1 MKVIY
6 KKNVIPLVRQG
17 AGSVKT
23 GIQKNSN
30 IVDSR
35 PRSRSRTGLRRND
48 VWSNRSDRKIRR
60 VSPSVGSALILAV
73 VLTSLLAIVG
83 VLFLMIT
90 RIDKIATSAISE
102 NKELDFAVD
111 TVIAKIS
118 QELASDVPGSAAEYQ
133 DYPGPEDKWLAS
145 LEPYESNGDYY
156 WRQISDDKGYLAGY
170 SSDIQA
176 KVVGEYD
183 AITDFNNL
191 AANADADGDGVGDSK
206 WIKLADITSGKG
218 RPIYAAIRIVDN
230 GAMLN
235 VNTAY
240 KFDMSDPNATI
251 FDIDGSSQMQIN
263 LMALASRRGTPATAA
278 EETSLLRARTN
289 NGIGV
294 DPLDLRRYEQNVIWS
309 YSEPIGAYTPFDISD
324 ELEFRYRFL
333 LNHTGIDTRLEDW
346 GVEFRNNT
354 LSTPVTSGG
363 ELLDAWFKRAYDNGG
378 VDPNYYAYRHIAT
391 TYNIDRII
399 NPAGSELNDGKMI
412 NANTAD
418 KNLLYDAI
426 YAGLLDA
433 DPNFVIVDA
442 NGLAAQLA
450 ANIVD
455 FRDNDTEVTYLPVG
469 RRTYYGF
476 EAQPFISEIAFSI
489 SETDANNSTSNEFA
503 IELYNPFDVDIPL
516 GNFRLELRRQNG
528 QVVNAINLA
537 GYGIADGSRFVVTN
551 SSTASSGF
559 GVAGLMGTGG
569 GKEDP
574 NLVLA
579 TYNLVSVDPLT
590 YALNER
596 YDIYLLRTTF
606 AEDIYLDKQE
616 TEDNWFDWDTT
627 KGTRQSYCRPDND
640 WDIVYQNL
648 RSAAETLGG
657 ANGLNAGRRNYNL
670 ANSVGPFVTVGDIA
684 RVLKVGPSADP
695 CDMIGM
701 RVASEPGEEVV
712 RLDLRNPAFA
722 NIFQYLT
729 VIDPASFGRGEY
741 ETRIKGRINVNT
753 APWFVI
759 AQLPWMSPAIAQAIV
774 AYRDTEGGFESTGE
788 LMQVPAMGYY
798 AYDPL
803 YSALD
808 LDRFPDLTPDDG
820 AVSDFEERDVIFS
833 RISNLVTV
841 RSDVF
846 TAYILVRI
854 GVDGPQ
860 RRVIAI
866 LDRSQVSSPSDRVK
880 IVALHPVSDPR

>member
-1 MKVIY
+1 M
-6 KKNVIPLVRQG
+6 
-17 AGSVKT
+17 
-23 GIQKNSN
+23 
-30 IVDSR
+30 
-35 PRSRSRTGLRRND
+35 RTVNNKFRRCT
-48 VWSNRSDRKIRR
+48 V
-60 VSPSVGSALILAV
+60 SVGSALILAV

-83 VLFLMIT
+83 VLFVMIT
-90 RIDKIATSAISE
+90 RIDTIATSAISE
-102 NKELDFAVD
+102 NKELVFTAE
-111 TVIAKIS
+111 TIIAKIS

-145 LEPYESNGDYY
+145 FEPYKSGSNYY
-156 WRQISDDKGYLAGY
+156 WRQISDVTGFLTGY
-170 SSDIQA
+170 SSNIQA

-191 AANADADGDGVGDSK
+191 VANADADGDGVGDSK
-206 WIKLADITSGKG
+206 WIKLDDITSGKG
-218 RPIYAAIRIVDN
+218 KPIYAAVRIIDN

-263 LMALASRRGTPATAA
+263 LVALAVRGNNLPTPAQ
-278 EETSLLRARTN
+278 ETSLLKARAN
-289 NGIGV
+289 NGVGV
-294 DPLDLRRYEQNVIWS
+294 DPMDLRSYEQNVSW
-309 YSEPIGAYTPFDISD
+309 YYGAPNGAYTPFDISD
-324 ELEFRYRFL
+324 ELELRYRFL

-346 GVEFRNNT
+346 GGEFRNNT
-354 LSTPVTSGG
+354 LSTPLTSGG
-363 ELLDAWFKRAYDNGG
+363 EPLDAWFKRAYDDGG

-391 TYNIDRII
+391 TYNMDRII

-412 NANTAD
+412 NVNMAN
-418 KNLLYDAI
+418 KSLLYDAI
-426 YAGLLDA
+426 LVGLLNA

-442 NGLAAQLA
+442 NELAAQLA
-450 ANIVD
+450 VNIVD
-455 FRDNDTEVTYLPVG
+455 FRDSDTEVTYLPVG
-469 RRTYYGF
+469 QKTYYGF

-489 SETDANNSTSNEFA
+489 SGTDANDSKSNEFA

-528 QVVNAINLA
+528 DVVSTINLA
-537 GYGIADGSRFVVTN
+537 GYGIANGSRFVVTN
-551 SSTASSGF
+551 GSTASSGF

-579 TYNLVSVDPLT
+579 TYSLVSTDPLT

-596 YDIYLLRTTF
+596 YDIYLPRTTL
-606 AEDIYLDKQE
+606 AEKLYLDKQQTQDE
-616 TEDNWFDWDTT
+616 WFKWDTI

-640 WDIVYQNL
+640 WDVVYQNL
-648 RSAAETLGG
+648 QSAAETLGG
-657 ANGLNAGRRNYNL
+657 ANGLSAGRRNYNL
-670 ANSVGPFVTVGDIA
+670 ANSVGSFITIGDIA

-701 RVASEPGEEVV
+701 RVASEPGEEAV
-712 RLDLRNPAFA
+712 RLDLLNPAFA

-759 AQLPWMSPAIAQAIV
+759 GQLPWMSPAIAQAIV
-774 AYRDTEGGFESTGE
+774 AYRDTEGGFESAGE
-788 LMQVPAMGYY
+788 MMQVPAMGYY

-803 YSALD
+803 YSSLD

-854 GVDGPQ
+854 GFDGPQ

-866 LDRSQVSSPSDRVK
+866 LDRSQVNSPRDRVK
-880 IVALHPVSDPR
+880 IVALHPVPDPR

>member
-1 MKVIY
+1 M
-6 KKNVIPLVRQG
+6 
-17 AGSVKT
+17 
-23 GIQKNSN
+23 
-30 IVDSR
+30 
-35 PRSRSRTGLRRND
+35 RTVNKEFRRGT
-48 VWSNRSDRKIRR
+48 
-60 VSPSVGSALILAV
+60 SPVGSALILAV

-83 VLFLMIT
+83 VLFVMTT

-102 NKELDFAVD
+102 NKELDFAAE
-111 TVIAKIS
+111 TIIAKIS
-118 QELASDVPGSAAEYQ
+118 QQLASDVPGSAAEYQ

-145 LEPYESNGDYY
+145 LEPYESDGNYY
-156 WRQISDDKGYLAGY
+156 WRQISDVTGYLAGY
-170 SSDIQA
+170 NSNIQA

-191 AANADADGDGVGDSK
+191 VANADADGDGVGDSK
-206 WIKLADITSGKG
+206 WIKLSDITSGKG
-218 RPIYAAIRIVDN
+218 KPIYAAIRIVDN

-240 KFDMSDPNATI
+240 KFDLSDPNATI
-251 FDIDGSSQMQIN
+251 LDIDGSSQMQIN
-263 LMALASRRGTPATAA
+263 LMALASRGVTPAGSA
-278 EETSLLRARTN
+278 EETALLRARAN
-289 NGIGV
+289 NGVGV

-309 YSEPIGAYTPFDISD
+309 YGEPIGAYTPFDISD

-363 ELLDAWFKRAYDNGG
+363 EPLDTWFKRAYDDGS
-378 VDPNYYAYRHIAT
+378 VDPNYYSYRHIAT
-391 TYNIDRII
+391 TYNMDRII

-412 NANTAD
+412 NVNMAD
-418 KNLLYDAI
+418 KSLLYDAI
-426 YAGLLDA
+426 LGGLLDA

-442 NGLAAQLA
+442 NELAAQLA
-450 ANIVD
+450 VNIVD
-455 FRDNDTEVTYLPVG
+455 FRDYDTEVTYLPVG
-469 RRTYYGF
+469 QKTYYGF
-476 EAQPFISEIAFSI
+476 EAQPFINEIAFSI
-489 SETDANNSTSNEFA
+489 SETDANNTTNNEFA

-559 GVAGLMGTGG
+559 GVTGLMRTGG

-579 TYNLVSVDPLT
+579 TYLSLDTDPPT

-596 YDIYLLRTTF
+596 YDIYLLRTTL
-606 AEDIYLDKQE
+606 AEDIYLDKQQ
-616 TEDNWFDWDTT
+616 TEDEWFNWDTV
-627 KGTRQSYCRPDND
+627 KGTRQSYCRSDNN
-640 WDIVYQNL
+640 WNVVYQDL
-648 RSAAETLGG
+648 QASVETLGG
-657 ANGLNAGRRNYNL
+657 ANSLNAGRRNYNL
-670 ANSVGPFVTVGDIA
+670 ENSVGPFVTVGDIA

-695 CDMIGM
+695 CDMVGM
-701 RVASEPGEEVV
+701 RLALEPGEENV
-712 RLDLRNPAFA
+712 RLDLLNPAFA

-759 AQLPWMSPAIAQAIV
+759 AQLPWMEPIIAQEIV
-774 AYRDTEGGFESTGE
+774 AYRDTVAGGFESIGE
-788 LMQVPAMGYY
+788 LMQIPAMGYY

-803 YSALD
+803 YSSVD
-808 LDRFPDLTPDDG
+808 LDRFPDLTPGDG

-866 LDRSQVSSPSDRVK
+866 LDRSQTNSPSDRVK
-880 IVALHPVSDPR
+880 IVASHPVPDPR

>member
-35 PRSRSRTGLRRND
+35 PRSGSRTGLRGND
-48 VWSNRSDRKIRR
+48 IWSNRSDRKIRR

-102 NKELDFAVD
+102 NKELVFAAE
-111 TVIAKIS
+111 TIIAKIS
-118 QELASDVPGSAAEYQ
+118 QELASDVPGSAVEYQ

-145 LEPYESNGDYY
+145 LEPYKSGSDYY
-156 WRQISDDKGYLAGY
+156 WRQISDVTGYLAGY
-170 SSDIQA
+170 SSNIQA

-206 WIKLADITSGKG
+206 WIKLSDITSGKG
-218 RPIYAAIRIVDN
+218 KPIYAAIRIVDN

-240 KFDMSDPNATI
+240 KFDPTDPNATI

-263 LMALASRRGTPATAA
+263 LMALASRGNNPPTSAK
-278 EETSLLRARTN
+278 ETSLLKARAN
-289 NGIGV
+289 NGVGV
-294 DPLDLRRYEQNVIWS
+294 DPLDLRRYEQSVIWS
-309 YSEPIGAYTPFDISD
+309 YGEPIGAYTPFDISD

-363 ELLDAWFKRAYDNGG
+363 EPLDTWFKRACDDGG
-378 VDPNYYAYRHIAT
+378 IDPNYYAYRHIAT
-391 TYNIDRII
+391 TYNMDRII
-399 NPAGSELNDGKMI
+399 NPDGSELNDGKMI
-412 NANTAD
+412 NVNMAD
-418 KNLLYDAI
+418 KSLLYDAI
-426 YAGLLDA
+426 LMGLLDA
-433 DPNFVIVDA
+433 DPNFAVADA

-450 ANIVD
+450 VNIVD
-455 FRDNDTEVTYLPVG
+455 FRDYDTEVTYLPVG
-469 RRTYYGF
+469 QKTYYGF

-489 SETDANNSTSNEFA
+489 SETDANNSTNNEFA

-516 GNFRLELRRQNG
+516 GNFRLELRRQTG
-528 QVVNAINLA
+528 DIVSTINLA

-579 TYNLVSVDPLT
+579 TYSLVSVDPLT

-596 YDIYLLRTTF
+596 YDIYLLRTTL

-648 RSAAETLGG
+648 QSAAETLGG
-657 ANGLNAGRRNYNL
+657 ANGLSAGRKNYNL
-670 ANSVGPFVTVGDIA
+670 ANSVDFFVTIGDIA

-701 RVASEPGEEVV
+701 RVATEPSEEVV
-712 RLDLRNPAFA
+712 RLDLLNPAFA

-759 AQLPWMSPAIAQAIV
+759 AQLPWTSPAIAQAIV

-788 LMQVPAMGYY
+788 LMQVPLMGYY

-803 YSALD
+803 YSSFD
-808 LDRFPDLTPDDG
+808 LDRFPDLTPGDG

-880 IVALHPVSDPR
+880 IVALHPVPDPR

>member
-48 VWSNRSDRKIRR
+48 VWSNRIDRKIRR

-102 NKELDFAVD
+102 NKELDFAVE

-263 LMALASRRGTPATAA
+263 LMALAGRRGAPATAA

-289 NGIGV
+289 NGVGV

-309 YSEPIGAYTPFDISD
+309 YNEPIGAYTPFDISD

-363 ELLDAWFKRAYDNGG
+363 ELLDAWFKRSYDNGG

-774 AYRDTEGGFESTGE
+774 AYRDAEGGFESTGE

-808 LDRFPDLTPDDG
+808 LDRFPDLTPGDG

-833 RISNLVTV
+833 RISNLITV

>member
-1 MKVIY
+1 MRTIN
-6 KKNVIPLVRQG
+6 KKFR
-17 AGSVKT
+17 
-23 GIQKNSN
+23 
-30 IVDSR
+30 
-35 PRSRSRTGLRRND
+35 RSAF
-48 VWSNRSDRKIRR
+48 
-60 VSPSVGSALILAV
+60 SVGSALILAV
-73 VLTSLLAIVG
+73 VLTSMLAIVG
-83 VLFLMIT
+83 VLFVMIT

-102 NKELDFAVD
+102 NKELEFAVE

-118 QELASDVPGSAAEYQ
+118 QELASDVPGAGAEYQ

-156 WRQISDDKGYLAGY
+156 WRQISDVTGYLVGY
-170 SSDIQA
+170 NNDIEA
-176 KVVGEYD
+176 RVVGEYD

-191 AANADADGDGVGDSK
+191 VANADADGDGVGDSK

-218 RPIYAAIRIVDN
+218 RPIYAAIRIIDN

-240 KFDMSDPNATI
+240 KFDLSDPNATI

-263 LMALASRRGTPATAA
+263 LVALASRGVTPAGSA
-278 EETSLLRARTN
+278 EETALLRARTN

-309 YSEPIGAYTPFDISD
+309 YGEPIGAYTPFDISD

-363 ELLDAWFKRAYDNGG
+363 EPLDTWFKRAYDDGS
-378 VDPNYYAYRHIAT
+378 VDPNFYAYRHIAT
-391 TYNIDRII
+391 TYNMDRII

-412 NANTAD
+412 NVNMAD
-418 KNLLYDAI
+418 KSLLYDAI
-426 YAGLLDA
+426 LGGLLDA
-433 DPNFVIVDA
+433 DPNFMIVDA
-442 NGLAAQLA
+442 NELAPQLA
-450 ANIVD
+450 VNIVD
-455 FRDNDTEVTYLPVG
+455 FRDYDTEVTYLPVG
-469 RRTYYGF
+469 SRTYYGF

-528 QVVNAINLA
+528 QVVNVINLA
-537 GYGIADGSRFVVTN
+537 GYGIADRSRFVVTN

-559 GVAGLMGTGG
+559 GVTGLMRTGG

-579 TYNLVSVDPLT
+579 TYLSLDTDPPT
-590 YALNER
+590 YALSKR
-596 YDIYLLRTTF
+596 YDIYLLRTTS
-606 AEDIYLDKQE
+606 AEDIYLDKQQTKDE
-616 TEDNWFDWDTT
+616 WFNWDTI
-627 KGTRQSYCRPDND
+627 KGTRQSYCRPDNN
-640 WDIVYQNL
+640 WNVVYQDL
-648 RSAAETLGG
+648 QSAAETLGG
-657 ANGLNAGRRNYNL
+657 TNGLIAGRRNYNL
-670 ANSVGPFVTVGDIA
+670 ENSVGPFVTVGDIA
-684 RVLKVGPSADP
+684 KVLKVGPSADP
-695 CDMIGM
+695 YDMIGM
-701 RVASEPGEEVV
+701 RVATEPGEENV

-729 VIDPASFGRGEY
+729 VIDPASFGREEY

-759 AQLPWMSPAIAQAIV
+759 AQLPWMSPAIVQEII

-788 LMQVPAMGYY
+788 LMHVPAMGYY

-803 YSALD
+803 YSSVD
-808 LDRFPDLTPDDG
+808 LDRFPDLTPGDG

-854 GVDGPQ
+854 GVEGPQ

-880 IVALHPVSDPR
+880 IVALHPVPDPR